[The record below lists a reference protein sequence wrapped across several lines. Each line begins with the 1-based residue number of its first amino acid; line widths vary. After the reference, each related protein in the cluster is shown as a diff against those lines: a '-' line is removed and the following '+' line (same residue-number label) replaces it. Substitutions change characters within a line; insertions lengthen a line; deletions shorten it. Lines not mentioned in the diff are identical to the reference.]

1 MVIEMVQL
9 IGLALIALTALIV
22 LFNLIKGL
30 IRGFKKTIGSLIA
43 IAASAVIAFI
53 VTVVICK
60 PSSELTV
67 YLVSQLNALLGE
79 EMSQMLFGIEAV
91 GDVLNYYVAMI
102 IAPLVFLV
110 LYMVLSI
117 ILAIVAGIVV
127 RIMIR
132 KKKPKGVVHRL
143 GGLGVGLVCGL
154 LVSTILLMPVTGLL
168 GVAAEVGKQADPDM
182 LGDEEIAD
190 LLESLGE
197 DQTLAIYHTASGW
210 LFDAL
215 STTYFEGDKTS
226 LKSELV
232 AILGIVSNF
241 SALSGEEFGEAE
253 INSLNA
259 AVDGLDDSPLIKH
272 AAAGLISEMAGSW
285 AAGESFLGIEK
296 IDAGELLNPVIDSV
310 IGVLATTDK
319 NYVIADLH
327 TLTGILGIFVK
338 HDLMG
343 SAESGDMLTTLGK
356 GGVIA
361 ELMREANKNERM
373 SVISDSIAQLSVRA
387 LGSTIGIPKDHA
399 ERYNKLMDESAQIL
413 NDSAYMSY
421 DERYAYVDEQL
432 IKVLDKYGVDVEDEA
447 VLSITESILAD
458 LGSAGQL
465 DGSDISEFFIIYEVG
480 FESTTS
486 VSSGNGFDLLNDNKP
501 VVVVNGDGTISVGE
515 KVFRNYHANDYR
527 NSSAYTMGHDHVNFG
542 DAATLYSVESMHSS
556 LITMSDIMDGIKKF
570 SDCEDPDAE
579 IEKISDMLSEAV
591 DLFGSDFSSM
601 NKSDLFNN
609 MGSLLDKMSE
619 TEIFGSQVTSGV
631 LTAVVQSE
639 SVRDELGLTNKDAT
653 NFADKLNSTSA
664 TENGSYGSST
674 QAVSNTI
681 EVVDKIND
689 SNTTKEERRESTEK
703 LISNMTPDNAELL
716 GTMTSPSM
724 MVKYGSSEESAD
736 VVADSVSTLL
746 TNMANFQD
754 KATSETTYDT
764 EADAVNTL
772 LTLAMDSAS
781 SESNT
786 LFATESNDGGKTGTT
801 AMEYVELFVNSDV
814 VSETLITTVY
824 DEGNDDNPFNVKPT
838 EEDKVEFSNAVSEYY
853 EANKEGLSEE
863 EHDILVKKLN
873 AVAIITNMELP
884 FEVE

>member
-22 LFNLIKGL
+22 LINLIKGL

-53 VTVVICK
+53 VTVLICK

-91 GDVLNYYVAMI
+91 GDVLNYYVVMI
-102 IAPLVFLV
+102 IAPFVFLV
-110 LYMVLSI
+110 LYTVLSI

-168 GVAAEVGKQADPDM
+168 GVAAEVGNKADPDM
-182 LGDEEIAD
+182 LGDEEIAE
-190 LLESLGE
+190 LLESLDE
-197 DQTLAIYHTASGW
+197 DQVLAIYYTASGW

-232 AILGIVSNF
+232 AILDIVSNV

-253 INSLNA
+253 IDSLNA
-259 AVDGLDDSPLIKH
+259 AVDGLDNSPLVKH
-272 AAAGLISEMAGSW
+272 AASGLISQMATTW
-285 AAGESFLGIEK
+285 MNGEAFLGIEK
-296 IDAGELLNPVIDSV
+296 IDAGEMLNPIIDSV
-310 IGVLATTDK
+310 IGVLATSDK
-319 NYVIADLH
+319 TNIVADLH
-327 TLTGILGIFVK
+327 TLTGILGIFIK

-343 SAESGDMLTTLGK
+343 DSGSDDMLTTIGK
-356 GGVIA
+356 GGVIG
-361 ELMREANKNERM
+361 ELMKEANKNERM

-387 LGSTIGIPKDHA
+387 LGLTIGIPKDGY
-399 ERYNKLMDESAQIL
+399 ERYDDLMSEIADIL
-413 NDSAYMSY
+413 NDSAYMNEE
-421 DERYAYVDEQL
+421 ERYEYVDLHL
-432 IKVLDKYGVDVEDEA
+432 ISALDKYGVDVEDEA
-447 VLSITESILAD
+447 VLSITESILDD

-465 DGSDISEFFIIYEVG
+465 DGADVSEFFVIYEVG
-480 FESTTS
+480 FENVTI
-486 VSSGNGFDLLNDNKP
+486 SSGNGFDRLNDNKP
-501 VVVVNGDGTISVGE
+501 TVVVNGDGTISVGDR
-515 KVFRNYHANDYR
+515 VFENYHAYDYR
-527 NSSAYTMGHDHVNFG
+527 DSSAYLMGKGHVNFG
-542 DAATLYSVESMHSS
+542 DAATLYSAESMRSS
-556 LITMSDIMDGIKKF
+556 LVTMSDIMSGIKKF
-570 SDCEDPDAE
+570 SDCADPDAE
-579 IEKISDMLSEAV
+579 IDKITEMLSEAV
-591 DLFGSDFSSM
+591 DIFGGDLADMKQSE
-601 NKSDLFNN
+601 LFNN
-609 MGSLLDKMSE
+609 MGALLDKMSA
-619 TEIFGSQVTSGV
+619 TEIFGSTVTGDM
-631 LTAVVQSE
+631 LKALVQSE
-639 SVRDELGLTNKDAT
+639 NVRDGLGLTNKDAT
-653 NFADKLNSTSA
+653 NFADKLNETTQSES
-664 TENGSYGSST
+664 GSYGSTT

-689 SNTTKEERRESTEK
+689 SNTTREERRESTEK
-703 LISNMTPDNAELL
+703 LISNMTPENAELL

-724 MVKYGSSEESAD
+724 MVNYGSSEESAE
-736 VVADSVSTLL
+736 VVADSVSKLL
-746 TNMANFQD
+746 DNMANFQD

-781 SESNT
+781 SESKT

-801 AMEYVELFVNSDV
+801 ATEYVELFVNSDV
-814 VSETLITTVY
+814 VSETLISTVY
-824 DEGNDDNPFNVKPT
+824 EDGNNDNPFNVKPT